1 MTLKQVL
8 ILTIV
13 VFNLLLAKS
22 SLADDYP
29 NRPVRLIIPFPP
41 GGSVDFVAR
50 IVGQKFSEQMGQP
63 VVLEN
68 KGGASGSIGAAE
80 VAKAKPD
87 GYTLLMVFDSQAV
100 NQY

>member
-41 GGSVDFVAR
+41 GGSVD
-50 IVGQKFSEQMGQP
+50 
-63 VVLEN
+63 LLL
-68 KGGASGSIGAAE
+68 ASSVRSFPSKWGS
-80 VAKAKPD
+80 
-87 GYTLLMVFDSQAV
+87 L
-100 NQY
+100 